1 MRGKKAYSS
10 RNFNNNY
17 NSDLEPSE
25 EGQEDYTGP
34 YYFGPRASR
43 AGFVGMRGKKED
55 EISQEM
61 IETAVEQAALE
72 EI

>member
-1 MRGKKAYSS
+1 MRGKKA
-10 RNFNNNY
+10 FNN
-17 NSDLEPSE
+17 DLEASE

-55 EISQEM
+55 ENTYDKRAGFVGMRGKKAS
-61 IETAVEQAALE
+61 AADYFPFW
-72 EI
+72 